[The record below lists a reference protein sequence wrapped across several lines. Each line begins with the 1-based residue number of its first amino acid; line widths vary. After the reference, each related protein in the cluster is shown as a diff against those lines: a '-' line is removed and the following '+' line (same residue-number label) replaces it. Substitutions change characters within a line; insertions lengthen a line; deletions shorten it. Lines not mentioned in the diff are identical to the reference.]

1 MGIYLIEIEVPTK
14 SVLHTG
20 QPFMYSRY
28 GSKGD
33 IFPPLANNRI
43 TVGYPVLLEGSL
55 LHPGFSR
62 MYGPGKFNTAARPYS
77 MQRQPRRTFTNQRN
91 PNPYQTV

>member
-20 QPFMYSRY
+20 QHFMYSRY

-43 TVGYPVLLEGSL
+43 TDLPPVLDTT
-55 LHPGFSR
+55 FS
-62 MYGPGKFNTAARPYS
+62 
-77 MQRQPRRTFTNQRN
+77 
-91 PNPYQTV
+91 